1 MQAALTDRVMSFFE
15 PMKGDPTRLICPELA
30 AQMERLLAAREKQLQ
45 GTLNSH
51 KARREQGK
59 EGIGTYGGSHVGTH
73 GGSGV
78 ASELNRTELNR
89 TALRKGADK
98 SQDFKTKS
106 NGGAPDADF
115 IAGYEAEQAKENA
128 GGAPASTRA

>member
-1 MQAALTDRVMSFFE
+1 
-15 PMKGDPTRLICPELA
+15 
-30 AQMERLLAAREKQLQ
+30 
-45 GTLNSH
+45 
-51 KARREQGK
+51 
-59 EGIGTYGGSHVGTH
+59 
-73 GGSGV
+73 V

-128 GGAPASTRA
+128 GGAPASTRGMT